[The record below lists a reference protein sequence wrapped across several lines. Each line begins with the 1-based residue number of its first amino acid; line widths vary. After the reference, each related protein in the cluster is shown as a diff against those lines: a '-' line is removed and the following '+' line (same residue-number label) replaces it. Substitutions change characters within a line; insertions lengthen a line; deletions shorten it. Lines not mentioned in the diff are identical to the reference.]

1 MENAADL
8 PQPQEG
14 ASAPSP
20 DSVPSTA
27 PPAYDTM
34 SADELYELGKRN
46 FKELRDYAEAAECF
60 SRCLELRSSGNPL
73 DHQLRECYLWYADS
87 LLTKEEENQAMFPSD
102 VDAGALELPDSSL
115 PAGNEGDLPTAE
127 SILKGATE
135 EASDETLAFEA
146 FQIAFACYSS
156 FLSSCT
162 LQGAE
167 LEKEVLDASYC
178 LMRLGD
184 MLFTNNQ
191 FKEAAEEYERAVE
204 LRRKYHLGE
213 RHLASLYVSLA
224 QCQMFSGNLSVSLD
238 TFNMVKELIGRLL
251 VGEMDEAERK
261 RMQDTLEDV
270 DLQINDLRKLIASPP
285 AQTARPGSQCEAAS
299 LVPQTTD
306 TFDERKLDTASKSA
320 VINIS
325 ENTTG
330 SKRRIDISGMYK

>member
-1 MENAADL
+1 MESAGDL

-14 ASAPSP
+14 MSEPSP
-20 DSVPSTA
+20 A
-27 PPAYDTM
+27 PTVYEGM

-87 LLTKEEENQAMFPSD
+87 LLTKEEESQAMFPSD
-102 VDAGALELPDSSL
+102 IDAGTES
-115 PAGNEGDLPTAE
+115 DLPTAE
-127 SILKGATE
+127 SVLKAATE

-146 FQIAFACYSS
+146 FQIAHACYSD

-178 LMRLGD
+178 LVRLGD
-184 MLFTNNQ
+184 MFFTNNQ

-224 QCQMFSGNLSVSLD
+224 QCQMFSGNLSVSLG
-238 TFNMVKELIGRLL
+238 TFNMVKELLGRLL
-251 VGEMDEAERK
+251 VGELAEDERQ

-270 DLQINDLRKLIASPP
+270 DLQINDLRKLIDSTP

-306 TFDERKLDTASKSA
+306 TFDERTLDTASKSA
-320 VINIS
+320 VINVS